1 MIGRT
6 LTHYAIDDKVG
17 QGGMGTVYR
26 ARDTVLGRVV
36 AIKVLS
42 AEATNDAE
50 LGPRML
56 REAKAAS
63 RLNHPNIV
71 TVYEL
76 GRSDDTEFLVMEYV
90 EGRSLASGIRQ
101 GGLPIDRVI
110 DYSWQIADALAAA
123 HEAGLVHRDMK
134 PGNVMVTP
142 SGRVKVLDFGLAR
155 HLPVDAGA
163 ETTPATTEF
172 VTRHGVAGT
181 IGYMAPEQIEGQ
193 LADARSDVFA
203 LGVVIFELLT
213 GQRPFDGDTAWKTMQ
228 ATVNAQAPDVS
239 RLRPDTPPALV
250 RIVARA
256 LARKPEDRYASA
268 RELANDLQVLH
279 APATPATT
287 SSPRRW
293 IAIAAAVIVA
303 IGAVSAAVILWRKS
317 SRVQWART
325 VAIPEITRDAD
336 NGDYDAAYRLARQ
349 AFEVIP
355 DDPQLKQLWANV
367 AEDASPKSD
376 PPGAD
381 IAVKGYLSTA
391 EWIPLGAAPLQSVK
405 VPFGSLRWRITKSG
419 YVPLEASGAGHE
431 VSTFQLAPAG
441 QASRQMVVVP
451 AGSVDLDTGSV
462 ALPEYWIDK
471 YEVTNRQ
478 FKQFID
484 AGGYRTRDFWRE
496 PFVKDGRPLD
506 WEHAI
511 AEFHDQTGRPGPSTW
526 EIGAYPDGQDEFP
539 VSGVSWY
546 EAAAYAV
553 FAHKQLPTV
562 YHWYGAS
569 GAFSVFSDILSVSNF
584 SGKGT
589 ARIGQYGGVGPF
601 GTYDMA
607 GNVKEWCWNSTNA
620 GRRFVLG
627 GAFNDADYQFHDEDA
642 QLPFE
647 RRAGFGLRLIEQ
659 TAPLEARLT
668 DSIATVERDIAA
680 LKPVADAVYQV
691 YVRQFDYD
699 HKPLA
704 TTVEATQEMPGWRR
718 EKISV
723 AAAYGSERLP
733 LYVFVPTSSTPPY
746 QAVVFFPGSNAV
758 MSSSSSEL
766 DMVWADF
773 FIRSGRVLV
782 YPVYQGTYER
792 RVTRERSPTFLR
804 DLTIQR
810 GKDLRR
816 AVDYLESR
824 PDIDR
829 SKIAFY
835 GMSLG
840 AQLGP
845 EWLAIEPRFKTGV
858 FMSGGF
864 ETWDLL
870 PEIDPVNYTP
880 HVTMP
885 VLMVNGRED
894 FDLPYETAQV
904 PMFKM
909 LGTPAADKKHAVFEG
924 GHIPAKRQEP
934 IKEMLDWLDKY
945 LGPVRR

>member
-1 MIGRT
+1 
-6 LTHYAIDDKVG
+6 
-17 QGGMGTVYR
+17 
-26 ARDTVLGRVV
+26 
-36 AIKVLS
+36 
-42 AEATNDAE
+42 
-50 LGPRML
+50 
-56 REAKAAS
+56 
-63 RLNHPNIV
+63 
-71 TVYEL
+71 
-76 GRSDDTEFLVMEYV
+76 
-90 EGRSLASGIRQ
+90 
-101 GGLPIDRVI
+101 
-110 DYSWQIADALAAA
+110 
-123 HEAGLVHRDMK
+123 
-134 PGNVMVTP
+134 
-142 SGRVKVLDFGLAR
+142 
-155 HLPVDAGA
+155 
-163 ETTPATTEF
+163 
-172 VTRHGVAGT
+172 
-181 IGYMAPEQIEGQ
+181 
-193 LADARSDVFA
+193 
-203 LGVVIFELLT
+203 
-213 GQRPFDGDTAWKTMQ
+213 
-228 ATVNAQAPDVS
+228 
-239 RLRPDTPPALV
+239 
-250 RIVARA
+250 
-256 LARKPEDRYASA
+256 
-268 RELANDLQVLH
+268 
-279 APATPATT
+279 
-287 SSPRRW
+287 
-293 IAIAAAVIVA
+293 
-303 IGAVSAAVILWRKS
+303 
-317 SRVQWART
+317 
-325 VAIPEITRDAD
+325 
-336 NGDYDAAYRLARQ
+336 
-349 AFEVIP
+349 
-355 DDPQLKQLWANV
+355 
-367 AEDASPKSD
+367 
-376 PPGAD
+376 
-381 IAVKGYLSTA
+381 
-391 EWIPLGAAPLQSVK
+391 
-405 VPFGSLRWRITKSG
+405 
-419 YVPLEASGAGHE
+419 
-431 VSTFQLAPAG
+431 
-441 QASRQMVVVP
+441 
-451 AGSVDLDTGSV
+451 
-462 ALPEYWIDK
+462 
-471 YEVTNRQ
+471 
-478 FKQFID
+478 
-484 AGGYRTRDFWRE
+484 
-496 PFVKDGRPLD
+496 
-506 WEHAI
+506 
-511 AEFHDQTGRPGPSTW
+511 
-526 EIGAYPDGQDEFP
+526 
-539 VSGVSWY
+539 
-546 EAAAYAV
+546 
-553 FAHKQLPTV
+553 
-562 YHWYGAS
+562 
-569 GAFSVFSDILSVSNF
+569 
-584 SGKGT
+584 
-589 ARIGQYGGVGPF
+589 
-601 GTYDMA
+601 MA

-909 LGTPAADKKHAVFEG
+909 LATPAADKKHAVFEG